1 MSDSVPAREPPREVT
16 ATPGWPPV
24 QIPGHPGWWRHCI
37 NGQQVD
43 LQSRDPQ
50 HHTQKGTTHR

>member
-1 MSDSVPAREPPREVT
+1 MSEPRPVQ

-24 QIPGHPGWWRHCI
+24 AIPGWPGWWRHYI

-43 LQSRDPQ
+43 LPSRDPQ
-50 HHTQKGTTHR
+50 EGG